1 MRYVLFVCTHNAGRS
16 QMAEAFFN
24 RAAPPDLRAE
34 SAGESPAPFAPT
46 VPLGRGRRIASWP
59 GW

>member
-34 SAGESPAPFAPT
+34 SAGSP
-46 VPLGRGRRIASWP
+46 RRRLRLRFL
-59 GW
+59 